1 MAIISIADRR
11 HGVDRKLGTQNVAV
25 HQNHLAGPPPP
36 GIRAIGIDLGTTN
49 TVVSIYEPGG
59 QSPFTLEFEN
69 SALIPSVLRWDG
81 KNVKIGVSALRNLT
95 EEPSDV
101 VRSTK
106 RSMGKIKG
114 PSAASDAADQ
124 SAGIWSRSGGREF
137 SPEQA
142 AAAIL
147 RYVSEHPLLQEE
159 RNTFGGLWV
168 VITVPAH
175 FDDAARRATLD
186 AASQAGLSVLRI
198 INEPTAAALAYS
210 FLQDSND
217 PAESPGKST
226 GGSLSEDVVV
236 FDLGGGTFDVSVVH
250 RKDLIF
256 KVLASEGDMGLG
268 GDDFDLLVAERLA
281 RSVQPEFLAR
291 RIDRK
296 SDLFGEL
303 LVHARALKHQLCE
316 HVVVTLDVPVG
327 RGMGHLAVTIDRDE
341 FEAIVAPTVER
352 TLFLTEQ
359 AIQMAKLR
367 VRDISRILLVGGST
381 RAPIVRRLLE
391 SYFSGCVVDSRLEP
405 DLAVSWGAALQAA
418 IILGSAPETVLV
430 DVCNH
435 SLGIGVVDDSE
446 AVSQHYQQVRE
457 QFGIFDD
464 LTESE
469 LTKKLGRKMAD
480 FNEALQKLLRVA
492 PIIRRN
498 SALPARKSEFFSTLY
513 ENQPAVHVVVAQGEG
528 ETVGENSFIGS
539 FLFALHQPCPKGT
552 KCEIQLTYDVNGMVH
567 VFAKQ
572 LGADNEAKAQ
582 FDSRSGTVSGWTQ
595 KSVQGVGDGGIAS
608 SELTESSLAPRPAL
622 LNAVLARAKKLLKRK
637 VTEASVLPVHL
648 HPEKSGN
655 SRQMVLIDELRV
667 AIAIYE
673 KSLLDSMAGS
683 VDEAQVDQ
691 LELELLGLMA
701 TMET

>member
-11 HGVDRKLGTQNVAV
+11 HGVDCKSGTQNAAV
-25 HQNHLAGPPPP
+25 HQNNLVGPPPP

-81 KNVKIGVSALRNLT
+81 EQLQIGASALRSVT
-95 EEPSDV
+95 EEPSDI

-106 RSMGKIKG
+106 RSMGKVK
-114 PSAASDAADQ
+114 DQ
-124 SAGIWSRSGGREF
+124 SRALDSASRSASMWSRSGGREF

-210 FLQDSND
+210 FLQDSRD
-217 PAESPGKST
+217 PAESPGKTSE
-226 GGSLSEDVVV
+226 GSHSEDVVV

-256 KVLASEGDMGLG
+256 KVLASEGDMALG
-268 GDDFDLLVAERLA
+268 GDDFDLLLAERLA

-291 RIDRK
+291 RIDTQ
-296 SDLFGEL
+296 SELFSEL

-316 HVVVTLDVPVG
+316 HVVVSLDVPVG

-341 FEAIVAPTVER
+341 FDAIIAPTVER
-352 TLFLTEQ
+352 TLFLTQQ

-381 RAPIVRRLLE
+381 RAPLVRRLLE
-391 SYFSGCVVDSRLEP
+391 SYFSSCLVDSRLEP

-446 AVSQHYQQVRE
+446 AVSKHYQQVRE
-457 QFGIFDD
+457 KFGIYDD

-480 FNEALQKLLRVA
+480 FNEELQKLLRVA

-539 FLFALHQPCPKGT
+539 FLFALQQPCPKGT

-582 FDSRSGTVSGWTQ
+582 FDSRSGTVSGWTP
-595 KSVQGVGDGGIAS
+595 KAVQAVGDNGIAA
-608 SELTESSLAPRPAL
+608 SEVIETSLAPRPVL

-637 VTEASVLPVHL
+637 VAEASERDLLLPHDSSVQD
-648 HPEKSGN
+648 
-655 SRQMVLIDELRV
+655 RQKAILDELRN
-667 AIAIYE
+667 AIASYE
-673 KSLLDSMAGS
+673 KGLHDSMAGS
-683 VDEAQVDQ
+683 VDEDLVDQ

-701 TMET
+701 TMES